1 MMNRIKTIASHLNP
15 KRLSSHSKKMSTT
28 VHNDNKACCTV
39 PAVPSSYQPKGS
51 IQKWG
56 GFEQVGLI
64 FQHRLK
70 HHLCLAMLRSISL
83 VQRRVTTPFSVCLIY
98 SGQSHDYVPICY
110 SHPWT
115 KCHHESDSFK
125 PQTQL
130 GADILASCLNT
141 RVFMPNFFFPDE
153 PISLDN
159 FPPQTDE
166 QKQALQDFFGGTANP
181 PKTVGKV
188 DQAGEA
194 LKKDGYK
201 KLVVYGLC
209 WGRYYFS

>member
-1 MMNRIKTIASHLNP
+1 MPRNAQVYITGPEKS
-15 KRLSSHSKKMSTT
+15 
-28 VHNDNKACCTV
+28 DNAILCV
-39 PAVPSSYQPKGS
+39 FD
-51 IQKWG
+51 I
-56 GFEQVGLI
+56 FGL
-64 FQHRLK
+64 
-70 HHLCLAMLRSISL
+70 
-83 VQRRVTTPFSVCLIY
+83 VTRFRPF
-98 SGQSHDYVPICY
+98 HT
-110 SHPWT
+110 SHPCIE
-115 KCHHESDSFK
+115 CHHESDSFK

-141 RVFMPNFFFPDE
+141 RVFMPNFFYPAE

-209 WGRYYFS
+209 WGGYRFG